1 MYKESNNTIDMDTIA
16 FYTYILILIG
26 FLMLIGAFI
35 GLAYS
40 KKEEHEI
47 IKIFHKQAFTL
58 TDRFIQPFRM
68 HQNGEINIQIDS
80 KIKNEEEATSFSV
93 YLTDLY
99 ANINMD
105 YSYGPKYFEFSK
117 LGSINNTLDLKIGE
131 YNLIFENS
139 NGTDIFVEYSV
150 SLIYPDYPFSKYVD
164 WALAFVDIGVSMLL
178 VGLTLY
184 LGSRV

>member
-1 MYKESNNTIDMDTIA
+1 MEINA
-16 FYTYILILIG
+16 FYSYNLIIGG
-26 FLMLIGAFI
+26 FLMLLGAFI

-40 KKEEHEI
+40 KKEEHEV
-47 IKIFHKQAFTL
+47 IKIFQKQGFTL

-68 HQNGEINIQIDS
+68 HQNGEINIQINS
-80 KIKNEEEATSFSV
+80 KSKNEEEAVFFNV

-105 YSYGPKYFEFSK
+105 YSYGPRYFEFSK
-117 LGSINNTLDLKIGE
+117 LGSINKTLDLKIGE
-131 YNLIFENS
+131 YNLIFETS
-139 NGTDIFVEYSV
+139 DGSDIFVDYSV

-184 LGSRV
+184 LGSRA

>member
-1 MYKESNNTIDMDTIA
+1 MVTIA
-16 FYTYILILIG
+16 FYSFILILFG

-40 KKEEHEI
+40 KKEENEV
-47 IKIFHKQAFTL
+47 IKIFHNQAFTL

-68 HQNGEINIQIDS
+68 HQNGEIKIQIDS
-80 KIKNEEEATSFSV
+80 KLNNKTETAPSFNV

-99 ANINMD
+99 ANVDMD
-105 YSYGPKYFEFSK
+105 YSYGPRYLEVSQ
-117 LGSINNTLDLKIGE
+117 LGKVNKTLDLKIGE
-131 YNLIFENS
+131 YNLVFECS
-139 NGTDIFVEYSV
+139 DMLEVLVEYSV
-150 SLIYPDYPFSKYVD
+150 NLIYHDYPYSKYVD

>member
-1 MYKESNNTIDMDTIA
+1 METIV
-16 FYTYILILIG
+16 FYSYSLIISG
-26 FLMLIGAFI
+26 FLMLLGAFI

-40 KKEEHEI
+40 KKEEQET
-47 IKIFHKQAFTL
+47 IKIFKKEGFTL

-80 KIKNEEEATSFSV
+80 TINNKTETPASYSV

-99 ANINMD
+99 ANVDMD
-105 YSYGPKYFEFSK
+105 YSYGPRYLEFSQ
-117 LGSINNTLDLKIGE
+117 LGKVSKTLDLKIGE
-131 YNLIFENS
+131 YNLIFECS
-139 NGTDIFVEYSV
+139 ADSEILVEYSV
-150 SLIYPDYPFSKYVD
+150 NLIYPDYPFSKYVD

-184 LGSRV
+184 LGSRA

>member
-1 MYKESNNTIDMDTIA
+1 
-16 FYTYILILIG
+16 
-26 FLMLIGAFI
+26 MLVGAFI

-40 KKEEHEI
+40 KKEEKET
-47 IKIFHKQAFTL
+47 IKIFQKQAFTL

-80 KIKNEEEATSFSV
+80 MINNQTKNTSSFNV

-99 ANINMD
+99 ARVDMD
-105 YSYGPKYFEFSK
+105 YSYGPRYLESSQ
-117 LGSINNTLDLKIGE
+117 LGTVNKTLDLKIGE
-131 YNLIFENS
+131 YNLIFECS
-139 NGTDIFVEYSV
+139 GESEILVEYSV
-150 SLIYPDYPFSKYVD
+150 NLIYPDYPFSKYVD

-184 LGSRV
+184 LSSRP